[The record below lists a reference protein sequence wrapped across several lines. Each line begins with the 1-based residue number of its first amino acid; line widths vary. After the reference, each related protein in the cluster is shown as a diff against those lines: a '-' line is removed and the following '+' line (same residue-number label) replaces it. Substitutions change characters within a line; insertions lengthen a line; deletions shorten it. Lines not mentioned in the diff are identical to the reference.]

1 MKGKA
6 GRPHIPLSTISN
18 RKSDG
23 LTASPDIT
31 ADTAP
36 TGATAGAMARGGAP
50 KKRADKK
57 RRGIK
62 RADGGSV
69 PKKQDNSGDDGEDDM
84 QPSEGKASGGW
95 IKGAIKHPGAE
106 KKAAKKAGMSTHA
119 YMEKHK
125 HDSGKSGSRARLGL
139 TLSGM
144 AKGKK

>member
-6 GRPHIPLSTISN
+6 GRPHVPLSTISN

-31 ADTAP
+31 ADAAP
-36 TGATAGAMARGGAP
+36 TGAPVGAMARGGAP

-69 PKKQDNSGDDGEDDM
+69 PKKQDKDGDDGEPDM
-84 QPSEGKASGGW
+84 EPSEEKASGGRVR
-95 IKGAIKHPGAE
+95 KN
-106 KKAAKKAGMSTHA
+106 KK
-119 YMEKHK
+119 
-125 HDSGKSGSRARLGL
+125 
-139 TLSGM
+139 
-144 AKGKK
+144 